1 MADFDDEL
9 ESEQGPELASNDTPI
24 PAPSSMPA
32 SMPAPQAPV
41 NPVLA
46 NYLQSK
52 QDLKAA
58 QAQASQND
66 FLTGIARASASLS
79 SGLAHSDTKVDN
91 APFDAMAA
99 SDQAPV
105 KNFMEAQKAG
115 TTNLEEQQKMA
126 TAQKTAA
133 DEDPN
138 SPASMAKKALVQKLY
153 PGKFSPEDLAQISA
167 ADIGESVLKPLELD
181 AKIQASKEDRAGR
194 YADRRTAAQ
203 DKIDTKQTAEHDK
216 YLQHTEDAERGW
228 RSDPASQRYDAQLAA
243 AANGKTLIDRYRGR
257 EDEMPIQDI
266 HALVSDRLKAITGAT
281 PTEKEIEAQ
290 MPSSAMGTRA
300 HPIDSLMGKLHPAM
314 AGDFVR
320 NIDNGFKELEKTA
333 RAGLINRQTT
343 VASSPKL
350 TPEERERLVK
360 VGVPLPVYSD
370 DGQTAPAA
378 QNPPQ
383 ADLHNA
389 VQEEIARRKM
399 QRARSPQSVPQ
410 APSAVAQGTP
420 GYAHGGVVGCYSDGG
435 RVPGIDDPRK
445 DTATIK
451 ATPGEVVLPLSV
463 TRAKD
468 PALAAYLFMKNHVKG

>member
-194 YADRRTAAQ
+194 YADRRTVAQ
-203 DKIDTKQTAEHDK
+203 DKIDTKQAAEHEK
-216 YLQHTEDAERGW
+216 YLQHAEDAERGW
-228 RSDPASQRYDAQLAA
+228 RSDPASTRYDAQLAA

-266 HALVSDRLKAITGAT
+266 HALVSDRLKAITGNT
-281 PTEKEIEAQ
+281 PTETEIEAQ
-290 MPSSAMGTRA
+290 MPHTGAVKYGGIKSYFT
-300 HPIDSLMGKLHPAM
+300 GKPEPAN
-314 AGDFVR
+314 AGQFVK
-320 NIDNGFKELEKTA
+320 NIDEGFRELEKTA
-333 RAGLINRQTT
+333 RAGLINRQKT

-360 VGVPLPVYSD
+360 IGVPLPAYGD
-370 DGQTAPAA
+370 DAQGPAA

-435 RVPGIDDPRK
+435 RGPGIDDPRK
-445 DTATIK
+445 DTATIR

-463 TRAKD
+463 TTSKD